1 VGFLFA
7 IAKSWDEKFTP
18 PKPRKFFQENSLKLY
33 EINSEGGESQRD
45 HKLGIQFEPR
55 RSKRPANK
63 DLRGFLFFPQPK
75 GQFLSRS
82 PFRYI
87 LPIMNF

>member
-1 VGFLFA
+1 MYGSWVRVPAGSQSETETPRASVGFLFA

-45 HKLGIQFEPR
+45 H
-55 RSKRPANK
+55 
-63 DLRGFLFFPQPK
+63 
-75 GQFLSRS
+75 
-82 PFRYI
+82 
-87 LPIMNF
+87 